1 MTIKLEAIFSM
12 VVISVDIPAVDGRLS
27 EPKQP
32 VVRPEC
38 RIAPGNHRFD
48 TARIRPGLPSMVLQS
63 AVGPRD
69 ILYICISQANSVSGR
84 VYLHF
89 LSMDGQQRIWQSHK

>member
-1 MTIKLEAIFSM
+1 M

-63 AVGPRD
+63 AGGSCTPRFD
-69 ILYICISQANSVSGR
+69 HQASRESA
-84 VYLHF
+84 F
-89 LSMDGQQRIWQSHK
+89 